1 MELFDP
7 GPLPP
12 SRPETGVLAVTFF
25 STLFLELEFAI
36 MAGVL
41 LSLALYLNRTS
52 RPKLISRV
60 PDPRTPGRDFVT
72 DRDLPECPQ
81 V

>member
-1 MELFDP
+1 
-7 GPLPP
+7 
-12 SRPETGVLAVTFF
+12 
-25 STLFLELEFAI
+25 